1 MPQIPRQSGASR
13 RPTRDELN
21 DAFRQLMGTPAGAER
36 TAEWARFLTLWAE
49 VTRDDVEPAA

>member
-1 MPQIPRQSGASR
+1 MPQIPRQSDGSR

-21 DAFRQLMGTPAGAER
+21 EAFRRLMGTPAGTER
-36 TAEWARFLTLWAE
+36 TAEWTRLLTLWAE